1 MGFNIAYMAGH
12 FTVLEFVQA
21 VLVQGVDKD
30 VVIRGEID
38 RGGVIAAIAGTQQVI
53 DSNDAQLITSFII
66 N

>member
-38 RGGVIAAIAGTQQVI
+38 RGGPWGQCDGISIDDSTQLGI
-53 DSNDAQLITSFII
+53 GGCSHFT
-66 N
+66 